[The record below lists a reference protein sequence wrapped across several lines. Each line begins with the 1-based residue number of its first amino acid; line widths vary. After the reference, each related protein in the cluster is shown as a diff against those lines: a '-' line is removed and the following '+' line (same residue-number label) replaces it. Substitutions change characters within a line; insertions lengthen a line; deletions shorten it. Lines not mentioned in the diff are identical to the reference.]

1 MMVAPGIP
9 ARVAARLAATSAGM
23 PDVEIA
29 TGTVEGNAVLGATA
43 APSHRCGAAAGAG
56 LFAATTVA
64 AGTLFAAGVV
74 AAPLAAGAPREARP
88 AIEVPTTLANA
99 MPV

>member
-1 MMVAPGIP
+1 MVAPGIP

-23 PDVEIA
+23 PAAEIS
-29 TGTVEGNAVLGATA
+29 TGTVEGNAALGATGVA
-43 APSHRCGAAAGAG
+43 ARAAAGAG

-64 AGTLFAAGVV
+64 AGALFAAGVV
-74 AAPLAAGAPREARP
+74 AAALAAGAPREARP
-88 AIEVPTTLANA
+88 AMEVPTTLANA

>member
-1 MMVAPGIP
+1 MVAPGIP

-23 PDVEIA
+23 PAAEIS
-29 TGTVEGNAVLGATA
+29 TGTVEGNAALGVTPGVAARA
-43 APSHRCGAAAGAG
+43 APGAG

-64 AGTLFAAGVV
+64 AGPLFAAGSSQH
-74 AAPLAAGAPREARP
+74 PRRGSPREARP